1 MDEDLAL
8 ALALQAQEEEFAGH
22 GAHADG
28 FRIRAAY
35 AEDSDDDDD
44 DDSDDDDKRRVKKS
58 ARAEETDACVDA
70 NSGEGDDQGVPS
82 SAAPEKK
89 RRGTKD
95 GKVIMRRLIERG
107 LVTPGAGVLSTLHN
121 KKETLADLKE
131 DGTVVWHKDGD
142 ENPVE
147 FNTVTEFRLAVVRLV
162 NPERKNDNGWDWVR
176 FGDVKLN
183 DLKKQLPP
191 EEAPE
196 KPVKVPREKK
206 AAKASVQSLTPKKR
220 KKKQLADDKG
230 YHCAVK
236 VKAAMPAREKRAS
249 RNATKVNVFDGEGER
264 QGDLQM
270 IPCEQY
276 RGSNEQPFKV
286 TTTAAV
292 ELVIDFHSHLCK
304 DEIIGFLGGSFDA
317 ETKTL
322 RVTRALPARQLKQD
336 HAGVE
341 VELDPE
347 SVPDIVETLTANDE
361 RIVGWYHSHPVFAT
375 HPSVRDIDNQVNYQM
390 MFDDGG
396 SSMAAP
402 FVGAIVGPYD
412 MRNETASSDVRWFH
426 AVHKHGDAEPY
437 ELKVEK
443 AGCVDVPSH
452 VVSELKVLADRFRSG
467 DKAEGNDNALA
478 PIDTNVTPVA
488 LTEHWR
494 DGATRLQKLEQ
505 SISSRLPAV
514 WDENTRGAYV
524 GGVVKYLR
532 NSWKL

>member
-8 ALALQAQEEEFAGH
+8 AMALQAQEEEFAGH
-22 GAHADG
+22 DARADG

-35 AEDSDDDDD
+35 ADSDDDDD
-44 DDSDDDDKRRVKKS
+44 DDGDQDDDDKRDGGKKG
-58 ARAEETDACVDA
+58 ARAGAGDAKGDA
-70 NSGEGDDQGVPS
+70 KGDQEAVPS
-82 SAAPEKK
+82 SGASEKK
-89 RRGTKD
+89 RRGPKD
-95 GKVIMRRLIERG
+95 GKVIMKRMLEHG
-107 LVTPGAGVLSTLHN
+107 LVTPGENALSTTHN

-131 DGTVVWHKDGD
+131 DGTVVWRKDG
-142 ENPVE
+142 EEKPLE
-147 FNTVTEFRLAVVRLV
+147 FNSVTEFRLAVVRLV

-191 EEAPE
+191 EEVPE

-206 AAKASVQSLTPKKR
+206 VTKATGPSTPKKR
-220 KKKQLADDKG
+220 KKKDADDVAFKVAG
-230 YHCAVK
+230 VRADAVI
-236 VKAAMPAREKRAS
+236 PREKRAS
-249 RNATKVNVFDGEGER
+249 RNATKVNVFDNEGER

-270 IPCEQY
+270 VPCEQY
-276 RGSNEQPFKV
+276 RGSRQQPFKV

-375 HPSVRDIDNQVNYQM
+375 HPSVRDIENQVNYQM

-396 SSMAAP
+396 SSMSAP
-402 FVGAIVGPYD
+402 FVGAIIGPYD

-426 AVHKHGDAEPY
+426 AVTRGDYDAEPY
-437 ELKVEK
+437 ELKVDK
-443 AGCVDVPSH
+443 AGCVDVPGH
-452 VVSELKVLADRFRSG
+452 VVSELKVLADRFRSSEMS
-467 DKAEGNDNALA
+467 DSNDNALA

-505 SISSRLPAV
+505 SITSRLPAA
-514 WDENTRGAYV
+514 WDENARGAYV

-532 NSWKL
+532 KSWKL